1 MIYSGSGSS
10 CDFFASGPFNLK
22 HIFQQNSLLK
32 DQLLL
37 LPVFPSL
44 RHDSIVAHHARGIPA
59 SDKQILLRVK
69 EGLKQRRLLRRISAA
84 TANAVIFLMRTSLIK
99 FEKCQQPGGYF
110 YQSEINFFFN
120 YKKSQQH

>member
-1 MIYSGSGSS
+1 M
-10 CDFFASGPFNLK
+10 
-22 HIFQQNSLLK
+22 
-32 DQLLL
+32 L

-84 TANAVIFLMRTSLIK
+84 TANAVIFIMHTSLIK
-99 FEKCQQPGGYF
+99 YEKCQQPGGYF
-110 YQSEINFFFN
+110 YQSEINFFCYN
-120 YKKSQQH
+120 HYVRKGMETDPDTTPRPDRQLTQEM